1 MEMPLKSKL
10 KVERLGVLMASIF
23 YVIVGGAEV
32 IVLALSN
39 FRLVHV
45 GPLAALSLITAYG
58 LLRMK
63 KWSVFLVTILFFPAI
78 TFGASVLYASVIRE
92 TFYPSVDVLLFHL
105 ALIVYLILTLIALI
119 YVVAVRKDF
128 K

>member
-1 MEMPLKSKL
+1 MPLKSKL
-10 KVERLGVLMASIF
+10 KVEKLGVLAASIF
-23 YVIVGGAEV
+23 YVIVGGAET
-32 IVLALSN
+32 IILALSN
-39 FRLVHV
+39 FRLIHV
-45 GPLAALSLITAYG
+45 GPLAVLSLITAYG

-78 TFGASVLYASVIRE
+78 TFGASTFYASVMRQ

-105 ALIVYLILTLIALI
+105 ALIAYLILTLIALI